1 RLGLEYENA
10 ISDGFSPI
18 IYANDRGGASNSNTY
33 WNSFLN
39 ENVLTYS
46 KSFDHSQR
54 LTVTGGF
61 TYQTYMSRH
70 SGISVSGFTNNI
82 TENYNLG
89 SAETI
94 NPPSSGIS
102 EWQLIS
108 GLGRVNYSIWDKY
121 YVTASLRSDGS
132 SRFGKD
138 NKWGLFPSGALAW
151 RISEERFMRENV
163 KFIDNLKLR
172 ASYGITG
179 NTALSPYQSLDR
191 MSPV

>member
-1 RLGLEYENA
+1 
-10 ISDGFSPI
+10 
-18 IYANDRGGASNSNTY
+18 
-33 WNSFLN
+33 
-39 ENVLTYS
+39 
-46 KSFDHSQR
+46 
-54 LTVTGGF
+54 
-61 TYQTYMSRH
+61 RH

-191 MSPV
+191 MSPVKYIYNGNTESVGYAPSGI